1 MPLWQQYGGF
11 GSQVGTRHASI
22 AQLWDGMTVMDY
34 DSTVYVV
41 DDDLST
47 SESIVTLVRSKGL
60 KAEVFSS
67 AEDFL
72 SRYSPMMKGCIVV
85 DIRMAGM
92 SGLEMLQKL
101 KSPKGSLPVVVV
113 TTDVDVP
120 LAVMAMREGAITF
133 LEKPTREEDL
143 WNAIVQALEV
153 EHSQFPQRRQFAE
166 VQERLASLSDDEVEV
181 FRRLLAG
188 HANKRIAADLD
199 IGLRTVELRRSNI
212 MKKMQATSLPDLVR
226 LAILAGFF
234 KAEVEP
240 PSVVSSS

>member
-1 MPLWQQYGGF
+1 MD
-11 GSQVGTRHASI
+11 HESI
-22 AQLWDGMTVMDY
+22 
-34 DSTVYVV
+34 VYVV
-41 DDDLST
+41 DDDAAT
-47 SESIVTLVRSKGL
+47 RVAVGALVRSKGL
-60 KAEVFSS
+60 QAQEFSS
-67 AEDFL
+67 AEEFL
-72 SRYSPMMKGCIVV
+72 SRYSPMMKGCVVV

-101 KSPKGSLPVVVV
+101 QSPKGAPPVVVV
-113 TTDVDVP
+113 TTNADIP

-133 LEKPTREEDL
+133 LEKPGPDEEL

-153 EHSQFPQRRQFAE
+153 EETRYAQRRQLAE
-166 VQERLASLSDDEVEV
+166 AHDRLESLSEDELEV

-234 KAEVEP
+234 KAGSFPAEAENA
-240 PSVVSSS
+240 VSS